1 MYPKILYKIGRG
13 YRPVELQQVIDTELK
28 TKNKTVVG
36 AINEVLEI
44 ARSGG
49 SGGTSIIYG
58 VSNEFNISEDEKI
71 LSVASVNVNKLVQ
84 TNGDVLILN
93 GGNST
98 N

>member
-49 SGGTSIIYG
+49 SGGTGIIYG

-84 TNGDVLILN
+84 TDGDVLILN